1 MLIMLAQRRG
11 PFSDSRAAAE
21 RLRYFIASKVSCQV
35 GRDVH
40 SSPRGVGGL
49 HKISQGLLEPN
60 RQRPMKFIRDVI
72 RKPLIHSFSTVG
84 DIDLTDVVDNMSDH
98 RTAVIR
104 ASLDKVHTLG
114 WTQDAIV
121 AAVLELQKQEHSN
134 YNISMAGLCTPS
146 DLISYCMD
154 DWNNQLE
161 RYISNMI
168 ENNDDNTSQTQHRS
182 RSNQKEHHNP
192 QKHAKK
198 DRLYDAY
205 KFRLSLIVPFLMSG
219 TWHEAM
225 AKGLVQNT
233 LTTHSQVHR
242 VVELLTILGAIDDR
256 KNENDTTIAES
267 VTKAGHQ
274 ALLGSIY
281 VSTEL
286 HMLTDTSPDYR
297 DSWAF
302 LQARVDD
309 YYDCVNHGSMQ
320 GTLNQLIQSLSA
332 SAMAIGSSRA
342 ASSNPFSSF
351 LQGPVVPAATAVVS
365 SLLDGAASILL
376 TPTQQRQWK
385 NATSNMEM
393 SVPFGEDFRNIN
405 GPPAPKGRVFG
416 TSPED
421 YNPKAKTTKTS
432 GTESTK

>member
-1 MLIMLAQRRG
+1 MLIMLVQRRG
-11 PFSDSRAAAE
+11 TFSDSRAATE
-21 RLRYFIASKVSCQV
+21 RLRYFITSKVSCQV

-40 SSPRGVGGL
+40 NSSRIGL
-49 HKISQGLLEPN
+49 HKISQGLLQPY
-60 RQRPMKFIRDVI
+60 RQHPTNFIMGVM
-72 RKPLIHSFSTVG
+72 RKPLIPSFSTVG
-84 DIDLTDVVDNMSDH
+84 NVDLTDVVDDMSDH
-98 RTAVIR
+98 RTTVIR

-121 AAVLELQKQEHSN
+121 AAVLELQKQEHSK
-134 YNISMAGLCTPS
+134 YNVCMAGLCTPS

-168 ENNDDNTSQTQHRS
+168 DNYDDNASRTQNRS
-182 RSNQKEHHNP
+182 RSNQAVHHSP
-192 QKHAKK
+192 QEQAKK

-205 KFRLSLIVPFLMSG
+205 KFRLSFIVPFLLSG
-219 TWHEAM
+219 TWHDAM

-267 VTKAGHQ
+267 MTKAGHQ

-281 VSTEL
+281 VATEL

-309 YYDCVNHGSMQ
+309 YYECVHHGSMQ

-385 NATSNMEM
+385 NATSNMEI
-393 SVPFGEDFRNIN
+393 SVPFGEDFRNN
-405 GPPAPKGRVFG
+405 NDPPVPKGRVFG

-421 YNPKAKTTKTS
+421 YNPNAKTMKTP